1 MASRVLTARGWP
13 KIESSATTVPRQS
26 VVLLRAASFFVVC
39 CRRSVLS
46 DPFGT
51 ASTVLASR
59 PQVRRDYPLSLSILS
74 QGQSL
79 GAGTSSPCG
88 TSGPPRLQGSAFT
101 TFDAHWF
108 RPPMGSSGK
117 RGQLPTS
124 VVPNQQTHPRTGR
137 LYGTYYTLNAI
148 PHPSLS
154 TASKHLER
162 SRLSR
167 LAGSRVQFPACSLSP
182 LDTSAWRTFTAAS
195 CLPVLVSLED
205 PLANTLTLI
214 GVRAN
219 TLVHLTRSAAQ
230 GRLVNSQ
237 LAHRLALIPLVTG
250 SESWRRDI
258 LPVRHLG
265 SSMTPRFSLL
275 DHRCSLV
282 SPSHGLVREAGTA
295 PDQCASKHLERS
307 RLSRLAGRDILP
319 HSIHARPRDTTCHGV
334 RVLAQ
339 GHPPRAAPRV
349 LHDSKVQP
357 LPPSMLTGFALPWA
371 RQGSGDSSRPVW
383 CLTSRPIPGQDGC
396 TARTT
401 PLMLS
406 RIPL

>member
-1 MASRVLTARGWP
+1 MLAL
-13 KIESSATTVPRQS
+13 SSGYECLANFHCGFLPTRPR
-26 VVLLRAASFFVVC
+26 LFLE
-39 CRRSVLS
+39 
-46 DPFGT
+46 DP
-51 ASTVLASR
+51 LANT
-59 PQVRRDYPLSLSILS
+59 LSLI
-74 QGQSL
+74 GSL

-167 LAGSRVQFPACSLSP
+167 LAGR
-182 LDTSAWRTFTAAS
+182 
-195 CLPVLVSLED
+195 D
-205 PLANTLTLI
+205 P
-214 GVRAN
+214 
-219 TLVHLTRSAAQ
+219 
-230 GRLVNSQ
+230 
-237 LAHRLALIPLVTG
+237 
-250 SESWRRDI
+250 
-258 LPVRHLG
+258 
-265 SSMTPRFSLL
+265 
-275 DHRCSLV
+275 
-282 SPSHGLVREAGTA
+282 
-295 PDQCASKHLERS
+295 
-307 RLSRLAGRDILP
+307 
-319 HSIHARPRDTTCHGV
+319 CHGV

-371 RQGSGDSSRPVW
+371 RQGSGDSSRPV
-383 CLTSRPIPGQDGC
+383 CQQASRAVSPV
-396 TARTT
+396 TT
-401 PLMLS
+401 RRS
-406 RIPL
+406 

>member
-1 MASRVLTARGWP
+1 
-13 KIESSATTVPRQS
+13 
-26 VVLLRAASFFVVC
+26 
-39 CRRSVLS
+39 
-46 DPFGT
+46 
-51 ASTVLASR
+51 
-59 PQVRRDYPLSLSILS
+59 
-74 QGQSL
+74 
-79 GAGTSSPCG
+79 
-88 TSGPPRLQGSAFT
+88 
-101 TFDAHWF
+101 
-108 RPPMGSSGK
+108 MGSSGK

-137 LYGTYYTLNAI
+137 LYGTCYTLNAI

-205 PLANTLTLI
+205 PLANTLSLI

-230 GRLVNSQ
+230 GCLVNSQ

-265 SSMTPRFSLL
+265 S
-275 DHRCSLV
+275 
-282 SPSHGLVREAGTA
+282 
-295 PDQCASKHLERS
+295 
-307 RLSRLAGRDILP
+307 
-319 HSIHARPRDTTCHGV
+319 
-334 RVLAQ
+334 
-339 GHPPRAAPRV
+339 
-349 LHDSKVQP
+349 
-357 LPPSMLTGFALPWA
+357 
-371 RQGSGDSSRPVW
+371 
-383 CLTSRPIPGQDGC
+383 
-396 TARTT
+396 
-401 PLMLS
+401 
-406 RIPL
+406 